1 MQTKKVCVITSYSIH
16 YTKLY
21 EGPQSFRDLMEATG
35 SRDGRDV
42 LIALDAVRR
51 EVGLERLPDGRYRLR
66 DQNQT

>member
-1 MQTKKVCVITSYSIH
+1 VPVPPQFEASRGLTVRQA
-16 YTKLY
+16 LD